1 MRVVYEESVSGR
13 SVVDSTGRVIGVV
26 DGLVIDTEALRIEA
40 LRAKLDKE
48 IAEEIGA
55 PHGAFRAARLD
66 VPLDFVQSVADAVIL
81 KGPVG
86 TLRTLERRTEQ
97 QPPAP

>member
-13 SVVDSTGRVIGVV
+13 SVVDSAGRVIGVV
-26 DGLVIDTEALRIEA
+26 DALIIDTDALKIEA
-40 LRAKLDKE
+40 LRAKLDKD

-55 PHGAFRAARLD
+55 PHGPFRAARLD
-66 VPLDFVQSVADAVIL
+66 IPLDFVQSVADAVIL

-86 TLRTLERRTEQ
+86 TLRTLERPTAE

>member
-13 SVVDSTGRVIGVV
+13 SVVDSAGRVIGVV
-26 DGLVIDTEALRIEA
+26 DALVIDTDTLQIEA
-40 LRAKLDKE
+40 LRAKLDKA

-55 PHGAFRAARLD
+55 PHGALRAARLD
-66 VPLDFVQSVADAVIL
+66 IPIDFVQSMADAVIL

-86 TLRTLERRTEQ
+86 TLRTLEHPTEER
-97 QPPAP
+97 PAAP

>member
-13 SVVDSTGRVIGVV
+13 SVVDSAGRVIGIV
-26 DGLVIDTEALRIEA
+26 DGLVIDTESLRIEA

-48 IAEEIGA
+48 IADEIGA
-55 PHGAFRAARLD
+55 SHGAFRAARLD
-66 VPLDFVQSVADAVIL
+66 IPLAFIQSVADAIIL

-86 TLRTLERRTEQ
+86 TLQTLERPTPE